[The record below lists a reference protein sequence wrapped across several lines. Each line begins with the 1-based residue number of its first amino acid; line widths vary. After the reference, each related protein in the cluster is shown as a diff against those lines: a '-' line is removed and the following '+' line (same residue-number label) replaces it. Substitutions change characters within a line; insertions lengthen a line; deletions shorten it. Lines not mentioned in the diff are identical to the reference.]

1 MSTALAK
8 SIVPVLRLSYEVT
21 QQEFGRPI
29 PRLFQHVD
37 RVPPQ
42 GAVPQMN
49 ELVENIANLMRAGI
63 IPTNIDVPP
72 PQVALH
78 LMSTQEALNNNV
90 NAQIIASDR
99 AHVSRVAT
107 NQSSN
112 LNNQFIP
119 RSFRELSNLDSV
131 QSDNSFPLP
140 QNIKNFFS
148 ASFGW
153 FAATVTNVFSRV
165 GVGEH
170 DNHSDSIAQSD
181 DHSFSWA
188 NSISNLGLLFNT
200 ISNLLAYLWPEQVSP
215 ELVAAELSQDNLN
228 SGLLGEERSESE

>member
-29 PRLFQHVD
+29 PRLFQNVD
-37 RVPPQ
+37 HVPPQ

-78 LMSTQEALNNNV
+78 LMSTHEELNNNV
-90 NAQIIASDR
+90 NAQIIALDP
-99 AHVSRVAT
+99 ADVGQLAT

-112 LNNQFIP
+112 VHNQFIP
-119 RSFRELSNLDSV
+119 RLVRGLSNLDSV
-131 QSDNSFPLP
+131 QSENSFHFL

-148 ASFGW
+148 ASFEW
-153 FAATVTNVFSRV
+153 FTAKVTNVFSCF

-170 DNHSDSIAQSD
+170 DNHSDGQMHHIEQID
-181 DHSFSWA
+181 DHSFSWGDLI
-188 NSISNLGLLFNT
+188 NNLSGSLFNT
-200 ISNLLAYLWPEQVSP
+200 INNLSAYLWTEQGN
-215 ELVAAELSQDNLN
+215 LSQEVI
-228 SGLLGEERSESE
+228 GEEHHESE

>member
-29 PRLFQHVD
+29 PRLFQNVD
-37 RVPPQ
+37 HVPPQ

-78 LMSTQEALNNNV
+78 LMSTHEELNNNV
-90 NAQIIASDR
+90 NAQIIALDP
-99 AHVSRVAT
+99 ADVSQLAT

-112 LNNQFIP
+112 VHNQFIP
-119 RSFRELSNLDSV
+119 RLVRGLSNLDSV
-131 QSDNSFPLP
+131 QSENSFHFP

-153 FAATVTNVFSRV
+153 FADMFTNVFSCF

-181 DHSFSWA
+181 DHSFSWV
-188 NSISNLGLLFNT
+188 NTISNPGLLFNT
-200 ISNLLAYLWPEQVSP
+200 ISNLSAYLWTEQGN
-215 ELVAAELSQDNLN
+215 LSQEVM
-228 SGLLGEERSESE
+228 GEEQSESE